1 MTTYATDLQQ
11 AAWVIYINGLEVP
24 FVQATLNWTVGEKP
38 TLQLQLFP
46 YRKLQR
52 MGYEDRLQVAVFY
65 LDTHYDPDNP
75 AFRLLGEFEVVG
87 MTYTNNTR
95 SRSMVFNCKGHLRI
109 FDPLNFFYMSS
120 LNDMVLGLSG
130 PQKSDASGVTS
141 TKPFYPLSLFRDG
154 LIGTSEDDHIKRP
167 TDLVTNIFR
176 ALLWPVGQK
185 NAEGN
190 ELPEDAASVPGK
202 NFFARWLNMTHFHRR
217 WAALPIFEDVVDDTC
232 FPLLK
237 AVQDTTALEAL
248 KTQIGSSVGSAGT
261 AWQLLQQVLGYMY
274 LDISPIPAPPAV
286 TVNKGTGRIEK
297 LRPSPGYQD
306 GLFTSIVSY
315 TVKPQCM
322 FGIPPLC
329 NVVFPSMMKNFSYME
344 DYESQPTRL
353 YLGESY
359 VSNLITSS
367 KTGVDTLTQ
376 QLLTTAYPP
385 AARERLRQTI
395 DDQVTNSRNFLLFPE
410 EFFKGP
416 VTQRLNAPPWMYL
429 LEQMYKGKEGAK
441 PSDDTT
447 PLGSLFDKYAEYEFF
462 RNRYIARNGGL
473 SLVWNPY
480 IVPGYPVMIFD
491 RETDGYHCLGYAN
504 SVTHSFTAGTGGG
517 SVSTEVS
524 VGFMR
529 SLVESV
535 QQLNDKE
542 SSSYGY
548 DVSPVEPIDEVRDV
562 FQKKDVAN
570 EFFSRLL
577 HRGAPKSGLAV
588 FSWEELIQFQRPD
601 GSTVSPYAD
610 PVNFTDDLKVIPKDN
625 IKGLFESAER
635 ALRFVARPACT
646 LQEYVE
652 EYHGKD
658 LETLKS
664 DGTVRG
670 AYKSFYSPLKD
681 KKNVQG
687 AVFYG
692 RIYQLM
698 EGPGANPSDAAS
710 LITNFVGDFL
720 PPVESWSLVGPETGM
735 PQTREK
741 WSKILEEYR
750 KIVRREQGK
759 ISLEV

>member
-1 MTTYATDLQQ
+1 MTTYSTDLQQ

-52 MGYEDRLQVAVFY
+52 LGYEDRLQVAVFY

-75 AFRLLGEFEVVG
+75 TFRLLGEFEVVG

-95 SRSMVFNCKGHLRI
+95 SRSMTFNCKGHLRI
-109 FDPLNFFYMSS
+109 FDQLNFFYMSS

-130 PQKSDASGVTS
+130 PQKTDASGITS

-217 WAALPIFEDVVDDTC
+217 WAALPIFEDVTDDTC

-286 TVNKGTGRIEK
+286 TVNKGSGRIEK
-297 LRPSPGYQD
+297 LRPSSGYQD
-306 GLFTSIVSY
+306 GLFTSIISY

-329 NVVFPSMMKNFSYME
+329 NVVFPSMIRNFSYTE

-376 QLLTTAYPP
+376 QLLTTAYPL

-410 EFFKGP
+410 EFYKGP
-416 VTQRLNAPPWMYL
+416 VTQRMNAPPWMYL

-441 PSDDTT
+441 PTDDTT

-480 IVPGYPVMIFD
+480 VVPGYPVMVFD
-491 RETDGYHCLGYAN
+491 RETDGYHCLGYAH
-504 SVTHSFTAGTGGG
+504 SVTHSFSAGTGGG
-517 SVSTEVS
+517 SLSTEVS

-535 QQLNDKE
+535 QQLNDKD
-542 SSSYGY
+542 SASYGY

-577 HRGAPKSGLAV
+577 HRGAPKSGLSV

-625 IKGLFESAER
+625 IKGLFESSER

-652 EYHGKD
+652 EYHGERLD
-658 LETLKS
+658 VLLETKK
-664 DGTVRG
+664 VRG

-692 RIYQLM
+692 RIYDLV
-698 EGPGANPSDAAS
+698 EGPGANPAAAAS